1 MNLSIAR
8 DLIENAFETPDSVR
22 GCLRDFA
29 EVLLRSRDNMTL
41 RYTGSNN
48 DWSWCH
54 TAMGTYYVWGGD
66 PYHFDDCKALILEKI
81 AQQGGEVLDHDLGSI
96 TVRWP
101 K

>member
-1 MNLSIAR
+1 MNLTSAR
-8 DLIENAFETPDSVR
+8 NLIEDAYGSHDSVK

-29 EVLLRSRDNMTL
+29 EVALRSRDNVTL
-41 RYTGSNN
+41 RFTGANN
-48 DWSWCH
+48 LWSWCH
-54 TAMGTYYVWGGD
+54 TTMGTYYVWGGD